1 MITTQW
7 QEMWRGHRGSPA
19 ILLVSFQEGPSWGTT
34 GKDRATAHL
43 LSASLLTKHFS
54 RCPVESPRPTTSDGG
69 HHYTPY
75 AWEASQNQGIGAWA
89 VTRDGEGGMQR
100 GVHPKEEA
108 HADLRPL
115 PVSGSPASHR
125 LPPTPRQQPLGLCLL
140 SAGSPA
146 ALPYLSP
153 CQCLPHPCPNLCTLL
168 LNCFPLPAGRPGRE
182 SLRLTFTH
190 PLSSKAPHHV
200 HWEVCALR
208 GPHPHPPVPALHP
221 GQRPPAGAGR
231 QDHLDRRPPQPASV
245 AHGRLHRRGPDG
257 ERPARGPLCGARI
270 VGAGGQLPGEGWP
283 RRGGALEP
291 PLCPLKRSPRESW
304 RSPGVLS

>member
-153 CQCLPHPCPNLCTLL
+153 CQCLPHPCSNLCTLL
-168 LNCFPLPAGRPGRE
+168 LNCFPLPVAGSPCGSLSLTRSPRKRPTMCTGKCARCVGLTLIPLSLLCILANALLLVPGGKTTWTDGHLSLQVWLMAGFIGGGLMVRGRPGGHSAGLG
-182 SLRLTFTH
+182 SLG
-190 PLSSKAPHHV
+190 
-200 HWEVCALR
+200 R
-208 GPHPHPPVPALHP
+208 GDSCP
-221 GQRPPAGAGR
+221 G
-231 QDHLDRRPPQPASV
+231 
-245 AHGRLHRRGPDG
+245 
-257 ERPARGPLCGARI
+257 
-270 VGAGGQLPGEGWP
+270 
-283 RRGGALEP
+283 RGGSGVVEP
-291 PLCPLKRSPRESW
+291 WSLPSAP
-304 RSPGVLS
+304 